1 MSVNNS
7 MEQLTLPNIPEL
19 SGGYLIIQKE
29 AWKTLTDYIGA
40 QTSTINALIETVD
53 SLAKLQDVRAEA
65 TAKQIHKLA
74 SEVATIAQALEGAY
88 VDE

>member
-1 MSVNNS
+1 MSVNSS
-7 MEQLTLPNIPEL
+7 MEQLAIPNIPEL

-29 AWKTLTDYIGA
+29 AWKTLTDYISA

-65 TAKQIHKLA
+65 TAKQIHTLA

-88 VDE
+88 VDG